1 MKRPLFAFACIALAC
16 ASSAHAQDK
25 YPSKLVRLVVPFAT
39 GGSTDILARTLAQEL
54 SERVGQPVIVENKP
68 GAGGTVGTDS
78 VAKSKPDGYT
88 LLLGTVSTHAA
99 AVSLYEKLPYDP
111 LRDFAPITEIATIP
125 NLVVINPAAVPATSL
140 PQLIQLAKKQPGKLT
155 YASNGAGT
163 SNHLATEL
171 LKSTAGIDIVHV
183 PYKGSGPALI
193 DLLGAQVSMMLDV
206 VSTSYPHVKSGKL
219 KALAVTGSARTSML
233 PEVPT
238 VAEQGFPGFEAMV
251 WFGMFAPAKTPAAI
265 VEQLNKEFVAVIRSP
280 KVKELIEGQGA
291 LIVASPPATFS
302 KRIQG
307 EIVKWRQVV
316 KVSGAK
322 LD

>member
-1 MKRPLFAFACIALAC
+1 MKRWPSVVACIAFC
-16 ASSAHAQDK
+16 AAAAHAQDK

-54 SERVGQPVIVENKP
+54 TERVGQPVIVENKP

-125 NLVVINPAAVPATSL
+125 NLVVINAAAVPVSSL
-140 PQLIQLAKKQPGKLT
+140 PQLIQLAKRQPGKLT

-171 LKSTAGIDIVHV
+171 LKSTAGVDIVHV

-193 DLLGAQVSMMLDV
+193 DLLGGQVAMMLDV

-219 KALAVTGSARTSML
+219 KALAVTGSTRTPML
-233 PEVPT
+233 PDVPT

-251 WFGMFAPAKTPAAI
+251 WFGMFAPGKTPPAI
-265 VEQLNKEFVAVIRSP
+265 VEQLNKEFVAVLRSP
-280 KVKELIEGQGA
+280 KVKELVEGQGA
-291 LIVASPPATFS
+291 QIVGSTPAAFT
-302 KRIQG
+302 KRIQS

-316 KVSGAK
+316 KASGAK